1 MTRKTLLISLAISLV
16 GLNACQD
23 KPQTNPLSAEELIA
37 LNKERH
43 VAEMTWIRDYM
54 VSLNIPMQEGSTG
67 FFYHLVE
74 PCGKTPIAS
83 GDKVDI
89 DFHIYHLT
97 NPAFSKEITHEKK
110 TINVDNDNAEAGIHQ
125 ALRLMST
132 GDSAIFIMPSHL
144 AFGLTGNQMINPNTP
159 LLYTI
164 RVMSDARPIE

>member
-1 MTRKTLLISLAISLV
+1 MTRKILLISLVISLV
-16 GLNACQD
+16 GLISCQD

-43 VAEMTWIRDYM
+43 VAEMTWIRDYI
-54 VSLNIPMQEGSTG
+54 VSLKIPMQEGTTG
-67 FFYHLVE
+67 FFYQLIEHGE
-74 PCGKTPIAS
+74 KTLITA

-97 NPAFSKEITHEKK
+97 NPPFTKEITHEKK
-110 TINVDNDNAEAGIHQ
+110 TINVDNDNTEAGIHQ

-132 GDSAIFIMPSHL
+132 GDSAIFIIPSHL
-144 AFGLTGNQMINPNTP
+144 AFGLTGNHMINPNTP

-164 RVMSDARPIE
+164 RVMSDAKSIE